1 MTREEMLAKLIELID
16 PIEKIDEN
24 TVISE
29 SDDIDSLALFSIV
42 VYLKQQGKNYSLAD
56 FSKCKTI
63 GDFIDLALK

>member
-29 SDDIDSLALFSIV
+29 SDDIDSLAL
-42 VYLKQQGKNYSLAD
+42 
-56 FSKCKTI
+56 
-63 GDFIDLALK
+63 